1 MNIELKI
8 MNIPDE
14 KPVKLTV
21 EVPASVFRDLETYA
35 QAIAR
40 VNSEDGPVDAAKL
53 IVPMISR
60 FMASDRGFAKIRRR
74 KRS

>member
-1 MNIELKI
+1 MELKI
-8 MNIPDE
+8 RNVLDE

-40 VNSEDGPVDAAKL
+40 VNSEDGPVDPAKL
-53 IVPMISR
+53 IVPMITR
-60 FMASDRGFAKIRRR
+60 FMASDRGFAKVRRR
-74 KRS
+74 KAS